1 MFIHKVTDHL
11 SLVQIQGFFIF
22 STILAHI
29 YLMSLRDSSSRPAWV
44 AKTVS
49 VNTN

>member
-11 SLVQIQGFFIF
+11 SLVQIQGFLFFF
-22 STILAHI
+22 STILVHI

-44 AKTVS
+44 AKTLFQ
-49 VNTN
+49 